1 MTMGVVGQQIIN
13 ALALGSVYAMIAVG
27 LAMIY
32 GVLRVLHIA
41 HAGVYTA
48 GAYLGLLFFNLTGSF
63 ALAVIGAMI
72 VAGLLGA
79 LIERFIYRPMLPKPR
94 IVALIASIGIFICLS
109 DLFRILAGPH
119 QLAFEVPA
127 IAGRMQIAG
136 LTVSGADFLILGG
149 TAVIFAALW
158 FLIQRTQMGFAIR
171 AVAQDIET
179 AKVMGIDVDR
189 SVQRVFF
196 LGSAIAAFGGIMVAI
211 LYSAVY
217 TSMGDVVGYK
227 GPRAH
232 RHRRLRQHDRG
243 GAGVLPARL
252 RGNRADHLYRHPAVA
267 RRHRHAHARAAD
279 PGAPAGPVGK
289 GVAGARRLCGHR
301 AHPDGHLEHRRA
313 RPQRD
318 HRARRAVQ
326 SRHRRLYGHRRLCL
340 GHADHGRRLLVL
352 GSAAARDRSRPG

>member
-1 MTMGVVGQQIIN
+1 MTMGVVGQQFIN
-13 ALALGSVYAMIAVG
+13 ALALSSVYAMIAVG

-41 HAGVYTA
+41 HAGIYTA
-48 GAYLGLLFFNLTGSF
+48 GAYLGLLFYNKTGSF
-63 ALAVIGAMI
+63 VLAVIGAMI
-72 VAGLLGA
+72 VAGVLGA

-127 IAGRMQIAG
+127 IAGRVQIAG
-136 LTVSGADFLILGG
+136 LTVSGADFLIIGG
-149 TAVIFAALW
+149 TAVIFIGLW
-158 FLIQRTQMGFAIR
+158 LLMQRTQMGFAIR

-227 GPRAH
+227 GLA
-232 RHRRLRQHDRG
+232 LIVIG
-243 GAGVLPARL
+243 GFGSMTGAVLASFVLGFAETALTTYTDVPLSR
-252 RGNRADHLYRHPAVA
+252 
-267 RRHRHAHARAAD
+267 
-279 PGAPAGPVGK
+279 
-289 GVAGARRLCGHR
+289 
-301 AHPDGHLEHRRA
+301 DGIAML
-313 RPQRD
+313 
-318 HRARRAVQ
+318 
-326 SRHRRLYGHRRLCL
+326 
-340 GHADHGRRLLVL
+340 LLVL
-352 GSAAARDRSRPG
+352 LILVRPQGLLGKE

>member
-63 ALAVIGAMI
+63 VLAVVGAMM

-119 QLAFEVPA
+119 QLPFEVPA
-127 IAGRMQIAG
+127 IAGRVQIAG

-149 TAVIFAALW
+149 TAVIFVGLW

-179 AKVMGIDVDR
+179 AKVMGINVDR

-196 LGSAIAAFGGIMVAI
+196 IGSAIAAFGGIMVAI

-227 GPRAH
+227 GLA
-232 RHRRLRQHDRG
+232 LIVIG
-243 GAGVLPARL
+243 GFGSMTGAVVASFLLGFAETALTTYTDVPLSRDGIAMLMLVLL
-252 RGNRADHLYRHPAVA
+252 ILV
-267 RRHRHAHARAAD
+267 
-279 PGAPAGPVGK
+279 
-289 GVAGARRLCGHR
+289 
-301 AHPDGHLEHRRA
+301 
-313 RPQRD
+313 RPQG
-318 HRARRAVQ
+318 
-326 SRHRRLYGHRRLCL
+326 LL
-340 GHADHGRRLLVL
+340 GKE
-352 GSAAARDRSRPG
+352 

>member
-48 GAYLGLLFFNLTGSF
+48 GAYLGLLFYNKTGSF

-72 VAGLLGA
+72 VAGVLGA

-127 IAGRMQIAG
+127 IAGRVQIAG
-136 LTVSGADFLILGG
+136 LTVSGADFLIIGG
-149 TAVIFAALW
+149 TAVIFIGLW
-158 FLIQRTQMGFAIR
+158 LLMQRTQMGFAIR

-227 GPRAH
+227 GLA
-232 RHRRLRQHDRG
+232 LIVIG
-243 GAGVLPARL
+243 GFGSMTGAVLASFLLGFAETALTTYTDIPLSR
-252 RGNRADHLYRHPAVA
+252 
-267 RRHRHAHARAAD
+267 
-279 PGAPAGPVGK
+279 
-289 GVAGARRLCGHR
+289 
-301 AHPDGHLEHRRA
+301 DGIAML
-313 RPQRD
+313 
-318 HRARRAVQ
+318 
-326 SRHRRLYGHRRLCL
+326 
-340 GHADHGRRLLVL
+340 LLVL
-352 GSAAARDRSRPG
+352 LILVRPQGLLGKE

>member
-48 GAYLGLLFFNLTGSF
+48 GAYLGLLFYNKTGSF

-72 VAGLLGA
+72 VAGVLGA

-127 IAGRMQIAG
+127 IAGRVQIAG

-149 TAVIFAALW
+149 TAVIFVGLW
-158 FLIQRTQMGFAIR
+158 LLMQRTQMGFAIR

-217 TSMGDVVGYK
+217 TSMGDMVGYK
-227 GPRAH
+227 GLA
-232 RHRRLRQHDRG
+232 LIVIG
-243 GAGVLPARL
+243 GFGSMTGAVLASFLLGFAETALTTYTDIPLSR
-252 RGNRADHLYRHPAVA
+252 
-267 RRHRHAHARAAD
+267 
-279 PGAPAGPVGK
+279 
-289 GVAGARRLCGHR
+289 
-301 AHPDGHLEHRRA
+301 DGIAML
-313 RPQRD
+313 
-318 HRARRAVQ
+318 
-326 SRHRRLYGHRRLCL
+326 
-340 GHADHGRRLLVL
+340 LLVL
-352 GSAAARDRSRPG
+352 LILVRPQGLLGKE